1 MWTRRT
7 LLTSAGV
14 SLCSLTVAG
23 KLQRERT
30 SVGERYVADLRI
42 DERHHDADA
51 DDESE
56 RLVRVRFVPRR
67 PLVAVRLEH
76 RVDDATDP
84 EFARTLDD
92 DGDGWYVV
100 ARQIGLGYDERGADQ
115 FLSAPRSRHT
125 AVGEHWLAESQGF
138 QPGRTA
144 RTDVRGFATGDVLR
158 VVAVPPDEDP
168 IVVTEHVV
176 GVESAAAE
184 DA

>member
-23 KLQRERT
+23 KLQSERT

-42 DERHHDADA
+42 DERLHDADG

-56 RLVRVRFVPRR
+56 RLVRVRFAPAR

-76 RVDDATDP
+76 RVDDATDS
-84 EFARTLDD
+84 EFARSLDD
-92 DGDGWYVV
+92 DEDGWYVV
-100 ARQIGLGYDERGADQ
+100 ARRIGLGYEERGTDQ
-115 FLSAPRSRHT
+115 LLSARRSRHT
-125 AVGEHWLAESQGF
+125 VAGEHWLVESQGF

-158 VVAVPPDEDP
+158 VVAVPSDEDP
-168 IVVTEHVV
+168 VVVAEHVV
-176 GVESAAAE
+176 GVESASDGNE
-184 DA
+184 